1 MQTSHVLEKPES
13 AESALK
19 YFDWCLVRFYNV
31 SVTAATFGLL
41 TLVLRRAVLSGP
53 EWQQEWFWCMGIGM
67 TGCFFTPLVMV
78 LLQVWNL
85 MELRQGR
92 VVLLIACSIF
102 WAASSFA
109 LFAQAGTVYATTITV
124 VCAVVLPAIT
134 MVLLLI
140 HIAAQKLHR
149 TVPPRKD

>member
-1 MQTSHVLEKPES
+1 MTIVLEKPES
-13 AESALK
+13 ALE
-19 YFDWCLVRFYNV
+19 YFNWWLMRFYSV
-31 SVTAATFGLL
+31 SAVAAVFGLL

-53 EWQQEWFWCMGIGM
+53 EWQQEWFWSMGIGM

-92 VVLLIACSIF
+92 VVLLVACSMF

-124 VCAVVLPAIT
+124 VCAVVLPAIAT
-134 MVLLLI
+134 VFLFV
-140 HIAAQKLHR
+140 HIAAQKLRR
-149 TVPPRKD
+149 T